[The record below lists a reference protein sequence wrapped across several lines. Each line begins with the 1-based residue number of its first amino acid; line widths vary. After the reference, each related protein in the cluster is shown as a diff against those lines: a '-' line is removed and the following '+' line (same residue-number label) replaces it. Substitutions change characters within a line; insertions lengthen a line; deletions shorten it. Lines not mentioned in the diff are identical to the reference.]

1 MKRAHQFQD
10 DEVYPAAMSASGTN
24 AHHVNGC
31 PIVGQSQP
39 YAACLKRISD
49 YEAGGALESMTECR
63 RAIGGPACTAWKMR
77 EDETKAGKALFY
89 VNRSKLQAFN
99 GTVIVTDRPEKAAAS
114 PATIND
120 GPTSTYA
127 VKNEPN
133 HPTAYLGGSY
143 ADAINATMQT
153 LSTPAPAQQ
162 NTDNKPAMNPGET
175 AIEYVRRL
183 KSMSV

>member
-1 MKRAHQFQD
+1 MKRSHQFQD

-39 YAACLKRISD
+39 YAACLKRIGD
-49 YEAGGALESMTECR
+49 YEAGGALESMPDCR

-89 VNRSKLQAFN
+89 VNRAKLQAFN
-99 GTVIVTDRPEKAAAS
+99 GTVIITDRPAKAPEPITNNFWEGRPTPTPS
-114 PATIND
+114 KPAK
-120 GPTSTYA
+120 A
-127 VKNEPN
+127 
-133 HPTAYLGGSY
+133 PTAPLGGSY

-153 LSTPAPAQQ
+153 LSSPAPEPQDS
-162 NTDNKPAMNPGET
+162 NTNPAMNPGET
-175 AIEYVRRL
+175 VIEYVRRL
-183 KSMSV
+183 KSLSA